1 MLIVVVPTG
10 GKAGGGNRQK
20 RGKKLGKVGGNLPV
34 AHRQMRVEPDDPTP
48 ANLANVEMVFVF
60 VFVFWSPESPGQTWD
75 SVGYLLLSKSCKN
88 VRDTNFKTNKEGS
101 TKI

>member
-34 AHRQMRVEPDDPTP
+34 AHRQMRVDPDDATP
-48 ANLANVEMVFVF
+48 ANLANVEMVFVIIF
-60 VFVFWSPESPGQTWD
+60 VFVFVFIFVFRKVPKVLDRPGT
-75 SVGYLLLSKSCKN
+75 L
-88 VRDTNFKTNKEGS
+88 
-101 TKI
+101 

>member
-1 MLIVVVPTG
+1 MSNWNEKNPTG
-10 GKAGGGNRQK
+10 GKAGEGNRQK

-60 VFVFWSPESPGQTWD
+60 VFVLWKVLDRPGT
-75 SVGYLLLSKSCKN
+75 L
-88 VRDTNFKTNKEGS
+88 
-101 TKI
+101 